1 MPLVYPRR
9 ARPYPVFGRVL
20 NGSFRSRPAAGCPY
34 GAQRVGR
41 TYEGSMRV
49 LALVSRAD
57 LAELMVRQLV
67 DTTYL
72 RRAVAVMG

>member
-1 MPLVYPRR
+1 
-9 ARPYPVFGRVL
+9 
-20 NGSFRSRPAAGCPY
+20 
-34 GAQRVGR
+34 
-41 TYEGSMRV
+41 MRV